1 MKRTLLWISVWLI
14 NFPQFLSTGIVNN
27 FILGREI
34 QIAWRLKSI
43 YYQPELPS
51 LCKLWTDLCTDEIL
65 AVKYLDNVLF
75 WDSRL
80 SSICHFNATTFAL
93 FPSSSINW
101 RGLAF
106 LSHWSDQ
113 FLYWC
118 SNSILKIKCSMKVC
132 FDQAS
137 LTREILYVP
146 TWQVNDRWRDFDAI
160 LECGRQSVKWAFIAS
175 APLRS
180 LLPSSP
186 LPFFS
191 MRPPQLP
198 LPFAVATQ
206 VIIRIVMLQRWEWL
220 RWDIS
225 GYYIDATAM
234 FTLVWQRWQLTLL
247 WQRWQPTVLC

>member
-1 MKRTLLWISVWLI
+1 MLLCKLLRIPSYDLFALRDLYHYGLEMKKTLLWISVWLI
-14 NFPQFLSTGIVNN
+14 KFPQFLSTGIVNN

-43 YYQPELPS
+43 YYQPELLS
-51 LCKLWTDLCTDEIL
+51 LCKLWTDLRTDEIL

-93 FPSSSINW
+93 FPSSSTNW
-101 RGLAF
+101 RGYAF

-137 LTREILYVP
+137 LTREILYVA

-175 APLRS
+175 APFRS
-180 LLPSSP
+180 LFPSLP

-191 MRPPQLP
+191 TRLPPP
-198 LPFAVATQ
+198 PFALATQ
-206 VIIRIVMLQRWEWL
+206 ASLSLSDLTNIC
-220 RWDIS
+220 IS
-225 GYYIDATAM
+225 FDHS
-234 FTLVWQRWQLTLL
+234 
-247 WQRWQPTVLC
+247 

>member
-1 MKRTLLWISVWLI
+1 M
-14 NFPQFLSTGIVNN
+14 F
-27 FILGREI
+27 
-34 QIAWRLKSI
+34 
-43 YYQPELPS
+43 Y
-51 LCKLWTDLCTDEIL
+51 
-65 AVKYLDNVLF
+65 F

-93 FPSSSINW
+93 FPSSSTNW
-101 RGLAF
+101 RGYPL

-118 SNSILKIKCSMKVC
+118 SNSILKIKSFMKVC

-191 MRPPQLP
+191 TAPPSPSPSPLRLLRRLHNIQLSE
-198 LPFAVATQ
+198 LYKNAILAHN
-206 VIIRIVMLQRWEWL
+206 R
-220 RWDIS
+220 S
-225 GYYIDATAM
+225 C
-234 FTLVWQRWQLTLL
+234 
-247 WQRWQPTVLC
+247 TVS